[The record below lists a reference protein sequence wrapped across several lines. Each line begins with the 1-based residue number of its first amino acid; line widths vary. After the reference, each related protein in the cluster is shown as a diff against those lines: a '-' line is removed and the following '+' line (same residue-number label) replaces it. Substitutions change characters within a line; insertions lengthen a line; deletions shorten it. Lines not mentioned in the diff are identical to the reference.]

1 MKGQVFMWIKFVVI
15 ISVILV
21 QVSFISKAGA
31 GDEEF
36 HLKILEALK
45 RMNVRLVR
53 METNKLRSLKAV
65 QESLLNQVMALRTSL
80 EQIQSTGEMNKAE
93 MLASVGGVKTKV
105 LDVESHLMNEVMQ
118 AFDGQNREDKRYL
131 AQFQTLFSQLK
142 DSLATDME
150 GLSKANQQQF
160 KVFGEANNKQL
171 QQIVSVLEEQ
181 NKKLLQ
187 TQALFKTDLIPALDT
202 QSEVTRQA
210 LLTELSQAREV
221 QKNFLESNHK
231 QILASLGTVEEK
243 NKALIEILKKSI
255 LVDEATKSLAETIQE
270 NVGGANQNIDQARKM
285 IALLQ
290 EVLVQRMKNAAKTET
305 TLKVRLDEDLA
316 EIKNNQKMVTS
327 RLETLVS
334 LSDQINKQSAQM
346 EKNIQKSVV
355 SASDQ
360 INKQSIQMEKSIQ
373 QSAVS
378 ASNQANKQFSQ
389 MENSIQ
395 QSVVS
400 TSNQVNKQFSQMEKG
415 INKAINIAA
424 NSTKAQT
431 DLSNEKLSRL
441 VDILKS
447 FAVEQSKIDQEL
459 QALTA
464 SQGKVD
470 QVLEGQKKFDIVLQS
485 QKKVEKVLQGQKL
498 GSISTEE
505 TILTTQKKI
514 TEALKDLRRKANVNI
529 SRSDNILKKLKKQK

>member
-1 MKGQVFMWIKFVVI
+1 MWIKFVVI
-15 ISVILV
+15 FFVILA
-21 QVSFISKAGA
+21 QVSFIPKAGA

-53 METNKLRSLKAV
+53 IESNKLRSLKAV
-65 QESLLNQVMALRTSL
+65 QESLLNQIMSLRTSL
-80 EQIQSTGEMNKAE
+80 EQIQATGEMNKTE
-93 MLASVGGVKTKV
+93 MLASVEGVKTKI
-105 LDVESHLMNEVMQ
+105 LDVEGHLKNEVMQ
-118 AFDGQNREDKRYL
+118 AFDRQNQEDKRYR

-142 DSLATDME
+142 DSLATDM
-150 GLSKANQQQF
+150 GSFSKANQQQF
-160 KVFGEANNKQL
+160 KNFSEENNKQL
-171 QQIVSVLEEQ
+171 QQIVSALEEQ

-187 TQALFKTDLIPALDT
+187 TQALFKTDLIPALNT
-202 QSEVTRQA
+202 QSEETRKA
-210 LLTELSQAREV
+210 LLTELSQARAV

-231 QILASLGTVEEK
+231 QMLASLATVEEK

-255 LVDEATKSLAETIQE
+255 LVDEATKSLAETIQK
-270 NVGGANQNIDQARKM
+270 NVGGTNQNIDQARKM
-285 IALLQ
+285 IAILQ
-290 EVLVQRMKNAAKTET
+290 EVLVQRMKNAAETEAA
-305 TLKVRLDEDLA
+305 LKDRLEEDLV
-316 EIKNNQKMVTS
+316 EVKNNQKMVTS

-346 EKNIQKSVV
+346 EKMEKSIQQSVV

-360 INKQSIQMEKSIQ
+360 INKQSARMGES
-373 QSAVS
+373 
-378 ASNQANKQFSQ
+378 
-389 MENSIQ
+389 
-395 QSVVS
+395 
-400 TSNQVNKQFSQMEKG
+400 
-415 INKAINIAA
+415 INKTVGIAA
-424 NSTKAQT
+424 NNAKAQT

-470 QVLEGQKKFDIVLQS
+470 QVLQEQKKLDVVLQS
-485 QKKVEKVLQGQKL
+485 QKKVEKAIQGQKL
-498 GSISTEE
+498 GSIATQE
-505 TILTTQKKI
+505 TILATQKKI

-529 SRSDNILKKLKKQK
+529 SRSDDILKKLKKQK